1 MSIDQKVSITKT
13 THSKLGTTD
22 LINPVFG
29 KVYADHMF
37 CCDFK
42 KGAWQDVK
50 IIPYG
55 DISISPANTTLHYAS
70 TIFEGL
76 KAYRN
81 IHKEI
86 VVFRPQDNAKR
97 MVLSAARM
105 CMPGIPNLSL

>member
-50 IIPYG
+50 IIPY
-55 DISISPANTTLHYAS
+55 
-70 TIFEGL
+70 
-76 KAYRN
+76 
-81 IHKEI
+81 
-86 VVFRPQDNAKR
+86 
-97 MVLSAARM
+97 
-105 CMPGIPNLSL
+105 